1 MSRLCC
7 GDTGADG
14 ADAAQ
19 NLGGKN
25 ALEVVLRG
33 PGERILSALFEDAV
47 ISCGD
52 SVEKLAGG
60 GQVSKNESECG

>member
-1 MSRLCC
+1 MGRSLRENSR
-7 GDTGADG
+7 G
-14 ADAAQ
+14 Q
-19 NLGGKN
+19 N

-52 SVEKLAGG
+52 SMEKFAGG
-60 GQVSKNESECG
+60 GQVSKNESDCG